1 MTFGVQKFGVN
12 DIQKLTVW
20 SDDIWNS
27 NIWSDDIRNSNA

>member
-1 MTFGVQKFGVN
+1 MFGVMTFGVQKFGVN

-27 NIWSDDIRNSNA
+27 NA